1 MPPLDDVL
9 QQARSGNPAA
19 FAAIYKQHASS
30 IFRYLRIRLANT
42 ATAEDFTSETF
53 LRAWR
58 KLPDFRPELGSFT
71 GWLYTI
77 ANNLV
82 RDHRKSSG
90 YRCELLDGE
99 HHDRPDPAQEVD
111 LLALSRIEAGAL
123 RRYLGELSDLQRE
136 CLLLR
141 FFAGLSV
148 AEVATMMNKN
158 TNSIRALQHRA
169 TRSLARLMAHEL
181 AACDMPLNIA

>member
-1 MPPLDDVL
+1 MNSSPEEARVFHAGHQAGRERQCRHSTMYLNKLVPATQPPLL
-9 QQARSGNPAA
+9 PYTSSN
-19 FAAIYKQHASS
+19 ASS

-90 YRCELLDGE
+90 YRRELLDGE

-111 LLALSRIEAGAL
+111 LLALSRIEAGTL

-148 AEVATMMNKN
+148 AEVATMMNKKYQQY
-158 TNSIRALQHRA
+158 SRP
-169 TRSLARLMAHEL
+169 
-181 AACDMPLNIA
+181 AA